1 MEGDSIA
8 SYLINFDTVG
18 DLVSK
23 DQRLVINMATIP
35 DEDDEK
41 EEFKLDFNIILID
54 SMGNSGQLKLS
65 EIKSIIPPLQVQY
78 LKLKDVN
85 DDIYGNTWEAALD
98 DVRID
103 LDRFGD
109 EVDLTAIKQIEFRFD
124 QTDRGKI
131 FINEIGVEE
140 N

>member
-1 MEGDSIA
+1 MCSSSRSPASTAMIRIRADSCSLSA
-8 SYLINFDTVG
+8 CEV
-18 DLVSK
+18 VA
-23 DQRLVINMATIP
+23 V
-35 DEDDEK
+35 DDEK
-41 EEFKLDFNIILID
+41 EESKLDFIIILID

-103 LDRFGD
+103 LDRFGN

-124 QTDRGKI
+124 QTDKGKI